1 MQNLTPI
8 LLNDTQHT
16 QLKQQLAHIL
26 EKEYHITNQSSG
38 KLEYMAAVLMGFTN
52 HQQRRASLEQQN
64 KEISSWP
71 ELSPVLRI
79 NTNEPSNIITP
90 TTWFGHRLTE
100 DDTCLSKSAMDA
112 LISRGWYEFNNDGQY
127 QDFEI
132 EFTYQAQTKT
142 EERKSFNLQMSLDFE
157 DKSIRICL
165 GDNLGDGFNKKLWF
179 TLQGDKPFPNMSLLY
194 LDVLNRTYGQ
204 KGEPVT
210 LFADT
215 LTEYDLFSIA
225 FRNHK
230 TSVDFIDEVVWLV
243 NWLQQE

>member
-26 EKEYHITNQSSG
+26 GKEYHIKNQSSG

-52 HQQRRASLEQQN
+52 HQQRQAL
-64 KEISSWP
+64 I
-71 ELSPVLRI
+71 ELQGGAHKSMPNLAPVMRPHWL
-79 NTNEPSNIITP
+79 
-90 TTWFGHRLTE
+90 GVRLTE
-100 DDTCLSKSAMDA
+100 EDTILSTAAMNELKA
-112 LISRGWYEFNNDGQY
+112 RGWYEFNSDGQY

-142 EERKSFNLQMSLDFE
+142 EERKSFNIQMSLDFE

-165 GDNLGDGFNKKLWF
+165 GNNLGDGFNEKLWF
-179 TLQGDKPFPNMSLLY
+179 TLQGGKPFPNMSLLY

-204 KGEPVT
+204 KGEPEP

-215 LTEYDLFSIA
+215 LTEDDLFSIA
-225 FRNHK
+225 FRNHE
-230 TSVDFIDEVVWLV
+230 TAVDFIDEVVWLV

>member
-1 MQNLTPI
+1 MQNLTPV
-8 LLNDTQHT
+8 LLNDAQHT

-26 EKEYHITNQSSG
+26 EKEYHIKNQSSG
-38 KLEYMAAVLMGFTN
+38 KLEYMASVLMGFTN
-52 HQQRRASLEQQN
+52 HQQRQAL
-64 KEISSWP
+64 I
-71 ELSPVLRI
+71 ELQGDAHKSMPDLAPVMR
-79 NTNEPSNIITP
+79 PH
-90 TTWFGHRLTE
+90 WFGVRLTE
-100 DDTCLSKSAMDA
+100 EDTCLSKSAMDA

-165 GDNLGDGFNKKLWF
+165 GDNLGDGFNEKLWF
-179 TLQGDKPFPNMSLLY
+179 TLQGGKPYPNMSLLY

-204 KGEPVT
+204 KGEPDP

-215 LTEYDLFSIA
+215 LTEDDLFSIA
-225 FRNHK
+225 FRNHEAA
-230 TSVDFIDEVVWLV
+230 VDFIDEVVWLV